1 MTITR
6 LQCPAA
12 AKDEESCRKR
22 RIVNAEAVGGGEENE
37 IVLFK
42 YSNARSVTRLF
53 CGHALSSENQDARC
67 QCSISV
73 SLRGLGV
80 FIKVLVWS
88 SGPVVHCSRAGEECG
103 GDWRAD
109 TNELMW
115 TRTDLGSCGTKD
127 ALWPSSAAVEQKG
140 RLGSR
145 QSSPSTPGSMLCRR
159 SRVTKGAPGCSRF
172 KY

>member
-42 YSNARSVTRLF
+42 YLNARSVTRLF
-53 CGHALSSENQDARC
+53 CGHALSSESQDARC

-80 FIKVLVWS
+80 WCLLKCW
-88 SGPVVHCSRAGEECG
+88 SGPVAQWFTVPGLERNAEGTGELI
-103 GDWRAD
+103 
-109 TNELMW
+109 LMN
-115 TRTDLGSCGTKD
+115 
-127 ALWPSSAAVEQKG
+127 
-140 RLGSR
+140 
-145 QSSPSTPGSMLCRR
+145 
-159 SRVTKGAPGCSRF
+159 
-172 KY
+172 